1 MENGQNIER
10 WNDDPG
16 ELETSYFYKIVKEYR
31 SEQILYRSRCVNFDD
46 LNKKIQCA
54 AKDKLWEFKSFS
66 RTEVKRCECGKSTKI
81 EIKEVVAESEKVL
94 LIAATLGIYVEKLLR
109 KTQIT
114 DMAKA
119 VVVDAMASV
128 AIEQFMDK
136 IEDELKERYKGLYFT
151 NRFSPGYGDYPLE
164 KQREVVKI
172 LNTEKKLGLSL
183 SDSLLLNPT
192 KSVTAVIGLNKNE
205 VKGKINCTSKCMKC
219 GNKNCPYRRE
229 N

>member
-1 MENGQNIER
+1 MITLSNLN
-10 WNDDPG
+10 
-16 ELETSYFYKIVKEYR
+16 R
-31 SEQILYRSRCVNFDD
+31 SEALRYMGAKA
-46 LNKKIQCA
+46 LNPDKMTSDIMDEVESELLKVCRPVYTFTEIP
-54 AKDKLWEFKSFS
+54 KDSPAL
-66 RTEVKRCECGKSTKI
+66 GGND
-81 EIKEVVAESEKVL
+81 IKEVVAESEKVL

-136 IEDELKERYKGLYFT
+136 IEDELKERYKGLYFN

-192 KSVTAVIGLNKNE
+192 KSITAVIGLNKNE

>member
-1 MENGQNIER
+1 MITLSNLN
-10 WNDDPG
+10 
-16 ELETSYFYKIVKEYR
+16 R
-31 SEQILYRSRCVNFDD
+31 SEALRYMGAKA
-46 LNKKIQCA
+46 LNPDKMTSDIMDEVENELLKVCRPAYTFTEIPKDSSALGGNDIKK
-54 AKDKLWEFKSFS
+54 
-66 RTEVKRCECGKSTKI
+66 
-81 EIKEVVAESEKVL
+81 VVAESEKVL

-119 VVVDAMASV
+119 VVVDSMASV

>member
-1 MENGQNIER
+1 MITLSNLN
-10 WNDDPG
+10 
-16 ELETSYFYKIVKEYR
+16 R
-31 SEQILYRSRCVNFDD
+31 SEALHYMGAKA
-46 LNKKIQCA
+46 LNPDKMTSDIMDEVESELLKVCRPAYTFTEIP
-54 AKDKLWEFKSFS
+54 KDSPAL
-66 RTEVKRCECGKSTKI
+66 GGND
-81 EIKEVVAESEKVL
+81 IKEVVAESEKVL

>member
-1 MENGQNIER
+1 MITLSNLN
-10 WNDDPG
+10 
-16 ELETSYFYKIVKEYR
+16 R
-31 SEQILYRSRCVNFDD
+31 SEALRYMGAKA
-46 LNKKIQCA
+46 LNPDKMTSDIMDEVENELLKVCRPAYTFTEIPKDSQALGGNDIKK
-54 AKDKLWEFKSFS
+54 
-66 RTEVKRCECGKSTKI
+66 
-81 EIKEVVAESEKVL
+81 VVAESEKVL

-119 VVVDAMASV
+119 VVVDSMASV

>member
-1 MENGQNIER
+1 MITLSSLN
-10 WNDDPG
+10 
-16 ELETSYFYKIVKEYR
+16 R
-31 SEQILYRSRCVNFDD
+31 SEALRYMGAKA
-46 LNKKIQCA
+46 LNP
-54 AKDKLWEFKSFS
+54 DKMTSDIMDEVESELLKVCRPAYTF
-66 RTEVKRCECGKSTKI
+66 TEIPKGSPAVGGND
-81 EIKEVVAESEKVL
+81 IKEVVAESEKVL

-192 KSVTAVIGLNKNE
+192 KSVTAVIGLHTNE

>member
-1 MENGQNIER
+1 MITLSNLN
-10 WNDDPG
+10 
-16 ELETSYFYKIVKEYR
+16 R
-31 SEQILYRSRCVNFDD
+31 SEALRYMGAKA
-46 LNKKIQCA
+46 LNPDKMTSDIMDEVESELLKVCRPAYTFTEIP
-54 AKDKLWEFKSFS
+54 KDSPAL
-66 RTEVKRCECGKSTKI
+66 GGND
-81 EIKEVVAESEKVL
+81 IKEVVAESEKVL

-128 AIEQFMDK
+128 AIEQFMYK

>member
-1 MENGQNIER
+1 MITLSNLN
-10 WNDDPG
+10 
-16 ELETSYFYKIVKEYR
+16 R
-31 SEQILYRSRCVNFDD
+31 SEALRYMGAKA
-46 LNKKIQCA
+46 LNPDKMTSDIMDEVESELLKVCRPVYTFTEIP
-54 AKDKLWEFKSFS
+54 KDSPAL
-66 RTEVKRCECGKSTKI
+66 GGND
-81 EIKEVVAESEKVL
+81 IKEVVAESEKVL

-119 VVVDAMASV
+119 VVVDEMASV

>member
-1 MENGQNIER
+1 MITLSNLN
-10 WNDDPG
+10 
-16 ELETSYFYKIVKEYR
+16 R
-31 SEQILYRSRCVNFDD
+31 SEALRYMGAKA
-46 LNKKIQCA
+46 LNPDKMTSDIMDEVESELLKVCRPAYTFTEIP
-54 AKDKLWEFKSFS
+54 KDSPAL
-66 RTEVKRCECGKSTKI
+66 GGND
-81 EIKEVVAESEKVL
+81 IKEVVAESEKVL

-136 IEDELKERYKGLYFT
+136 IEDELKERYKGFYFT

>member
-1 MENGQNIER
+1 MITLSNLN
-10 WNDDPG
+10 
-16 ELETSYFYKIVKEYR
+16 R
-31 SEQILYRSRCVNFDD
+31 SEALRYMGAKA
-46 LNKKIQCA
+46 LNPDKMTSDIMDEVENELLKVCRPAYTFTEIPKDSQTLGGNDIKK
-54 AKDKLWEFKSFS
+54 
-66 RTEVKRCECGKSTKI
+66 
-81 EIKEVVAESEKVL
+81 VVAESEKVL

-119 VVVDAMASV
+119 VVVDSMASV

-183 SDSLLLNPT
+183 TDSLLLNPT

>member
-1 MENGQNIER
+1 MGAKALNPDKMTSDIMDEVESELLKVCRPVYTFTEIPKDSPALGG
-10 WNDDPG
+10 ND
-16 ELETSYFYKIVKEYR
+16 
-31 SEQILYRSRCVNFDD
+31 
-46 LNKKIQCA
+46 
-54 AKDKLWEFKSFS
+54 
-66 RTEVKRCECGKSTKI
+66 
-81 EIKEVVAESEKVL
+81 IKEVVAESEKVL

>member
-1 MENGQNIER
+1 MITLSNLN
-10 WNDDPG
+10 
-16 ELETSYFYKIVKEYR
+16 R
-31 SEQILYRSRCVNFDD
+31 SEALRYMGAKA
-46 LNKKIQCA
+46 LNPDKMTSDIMDEVERELLKVCRPVYTFTEIP
-54 AKDKLWEFKSFS
+54 KDSPAL
-66 RTEVKRCECGKSTKI
+66 GGND
-81 EIKEVVAESEKVL
+81 IKEVVAESEKVL

-172 LNTEKKLGLSL
+172 LSTEKKLGLSL

>member
-1 MENGQNIER
+1 MITLSNLN
-10 WNDDPG
+10 
-16 ELETSYFYKIVKEYR
+16 R
-31 SEQILYRSRCVNFDD
+31 SEALRYMGAKA
-46 LNKKIQCA
+46 LNPDKMTSDIMDEVENELLKVCRPAYTFTEIPKDSSALGGNDIKK
-54 AKDKLWEFKSFS
+54 
-66 RTEVKRCECGKSTKI
+66 
-81 EIKEVVAESEKVL
+81 VVAESEKVL

-119 VVVDAMASV
+119 VVVDSMASV

-183 SDSLLLNPT
+183 TDSLLLNPT

>member
-1 MENGQNIER
+1 MITLSNLN
-10 WNDDPG
+10 
-16 ELETSYFYKIVKEYR
+16 R
-31 SEQILYRSRCVNFDD
+31 SEALRYMGAKA
-46 LNKKIQCA
+46 LNPDKMTSDIMDEVENELLKVCRPAYTFTEIPKDSLALGGNDIKK
-54 AKDKLWEFKSFS
+54 
-66 RTEVKRCECGKSTKI
+66 
-81 EIKEVVAESEKVL
+81 VVAESEKVL

-119 VVVDAMASV
+119 VVVDSMASV

-183 SDSLLLNPT
+183 TDSLLLNPT

>member
-1 MENGQNIER
+1 MITLSNLN
-10 WNDDPG
+10 
-16 ELETSYFYKIVKEYR
+16 R
-31 SEQILYRSRCVNFDD
+31 SEALRYMGAKA
-46 LNKKIQCA
+46 LNPDKMTSDIMDEVESELLKVCRPVYTFTEIP
-54 AKDKLWEFKSFS
+54 KDSPAL
-66 RTEVKRCECGKSTKI
+66 GGND
-81 EIKEVVAESEKVL
+81 IKEVVAESEKVL

-172 LNTEKKLGLSL
+172 LNTEKKLGLIL
-183 SDSLLLNPT
+183 SDSLFLNPT
-192 KSVTAVIGLNKNE
+192 KSVTAVI
-205 VKGKINCTSKCMKC
+205 
-219 GNKNCPYRRE
+219 
-229 N
+229 